1 MTDTNAPD
9 TSAAGPVDNPSVLTR
24 LTRAQVFAR
33 DPEETTQEDIDFIVA
48 ELRKI
53 NERNRKARKD
63 DEAVAAGAAKLKK
76 TNAAAKKKK
85 KKAGPLP
92 ADILDAKL

>member
-9 TSAAGPVDNPSVLTR
+9 TPAAGSVDNPSVLNR

-53 NERNRKARKD
+53 NERNRKARRD
-63 DEAVAAGAAKLKK
+63 DEAVAAGTAKLKK

-85 KKAGPLP
+85 APLP
-92 ADILDAKL
+92 SDILDAKL